1 MMAYETLEVTDKG
14 EWTLITINR
23 PKALNALNR
32 KVIEELGDAL
42 NVFERDEMS
51 RVCVLTGSGDKAFVA
66 GADISEMVKLTPL
79 EVQRFCR
86 LGQEVCLKMEAMEKP
101 VLAAVNGFALGGGT
115 ELVLACD
122 LVFASEKAR
131 FGQPEINL
139 GIIPGFGGTQRLPKV
154 IGMRRAKE
162 WIYLGDMVDAKT
174 ALSLGLVNAVF
185 PPESLME
192 EVEAVVKKLVAKP
205 AFALAQAK
213 KTIEKGLTLDLCTG
227 SVLEREAFSMTFASE
242 DRSEGME
249 AFLEKRKPAFKGK

>member
-1 MMAYETLEVTDKG
+1 MAYETLEVTT
-14 EWTLITINR
+14 EERRTLITINR

-32 KVIEELGDAL
+32 KVLEELDDAL
-42 NVFERDEMS
+42 TGFEKDEGS
-51 RVCVLTGSGDKAFVA
+51 KVCVMTGAGDKAFVA
-66 GADISEMVKLTPL
+66 GADISEMEKLTPL
-79 EVQRFCR
+79 EVERFCR
-86 LGQEVCLKMEAMEKP
+86 LGQEVCLKIEAIEKP

-122 LVFASEKAR
+122 LVYASEKAR

-154 IGMRRAKE
+154 IGARRAKE

-174 ALSLGLVNAVF
+174 AASLGLVNAVF
-185 PPESLME
+185 PPENLME
-192 EVEAVVKKLVAKP
+192 EVEAVAKLLSAKP
-205 AFALAQAK
+205 PFALAQAK

-242 DRSEGME
+242 DRGEGMQ
-249 AFLEKRKPAFKGK
+249 AFLEKRKPVFKGK